1 MTLRYLVLKDE
12 LREEL
17 EKLEKLF
24 QKILAD
30 RKQYGEIEIY
40 VDAAAMNLQSYYSGI
55 ERMLRAITVKIDGDT
70 PSGERWHKDL
80 LDQSAVEVPNL
91 RPAVISKGLRDQL
104 GIYLSFRH
112 VVRNIYPY
120 DLDAEQV
127 EKLLNQ
133 LDAVHENFTNALH
146 LFLEFVERVGNDT

>member
-1 MTLRYLVLKDE
+1 MTVRYLVLKEE
-12 LREEL
+12 LREEF

-24 QKILAD
+24 QKILED

-70 PSGERWHKDL
+70 PAGERWHKDL
-80 LDQSAVEVPNL
+80 LDQVAIEVPNL
-91 RPAVISKGLRDQL
+91 RPPVISKTLRDQL
-104 GIYLSFRH
+104 GNYLSFRH

-133 LDAVHENFTNALH
+133 LNEVHEGFSKDLH
-146 LFLEFVERVGNDT
+146 LFLEFVDRISIDV